1 MERPDKDIF
10 ERLAP
15 GGLAR
20 ALQDVLDPSELV
32 RLANACGLKYR
43 GMRTQSQPRER
54 LVADLVDRASTHLTA
69 RRAIVRVL
77 EKQTSEALR
86 QWEALGADEKAGRL
100 GDEAFLRA
108 DGNLGL
114 HLFLLAAAADGSDL
128 DRFGAHFARQSLLR
142 MAGNGAAET
151 AEAERPSRDTGRLQ
165 RRVVE
170 LEKKTRHLEAQL
182 AKTRELHKT
191 AKRDLIQ
198 RKGELAE
205 SRMLAE
211 RLREEAAAAQT
222 AAHVASAGRKAPA
235 AAADETLAEL
245 ARAVRKLES
254 GQKKVAHEL
263 GRLAT
268 AAVPPA
274 VDGRAVVA
282 LGESAARLEKEL
294 GQQRQE
300 LRKELG
306 AQTKQVE
313 ELRKEIAALAAEPA
327 AGAAARRPSRRTR
340 AKGPTAR
347 VGVFIDVQNV
357 YYGARQLKGKLDF
370 DALMQAA
377 VADRR
382 LIQAT
387 AYVVESKEIDR
398 SQFIARLLD
407 RGIRVQRKSL
417 KVRADGSMKG
427 DWDVEMALD
436 ALDAAPSLDVV
447 VLVSGDGDFT
457 SLVERVRSIGPRVE
471 VIAFPRNTSK
481 ALAQAADHF
490 QPLDRKFMI
499 YPRKGGKPSA
509 GESEPAAG
517 AEAGAGAGTGTEAAD
532 QSHGS

>member
-1 MERPDKDIF
+1 MDRPVKEIF
-10 ERLAP
+10 ERLGPA
-15 GGLAR
+15 GLSR
-20 ALQDVLDPSELV
+20 ALADVLDPADLV

-54 LVADLVDRASTHLTA
+54 LLADLVDRAGKQEAS
-69 RRAIVRVL
+69 RRTIVRAL
-77 EKQTSEALR
+77 QKQTGDALR
-86 QWEALGADEKAGRL
+86 EWEALGGAEQAGRL
-100 GDEAFLRA
+100 SDEGFLR
-108 DGNLGL
+108 GNGKLGL
-114 HLFLLAAAADGSDL
+114 HLFLLAAGADGAEL
-128 DRFGAHFARQSLLR
+128 DRFGTHFARQSLLR
-142 MAGNGAAET
+142 LAANGAAPAPSEPD
-151 AEAERPSRDTGRLQ
+151 RPSREADRLQ
-165 RRVVE
+165 RRMND

-182 AKTRELHKT
+182 AKMRELHKT

-211 RLREEAAAAQT
+211 RLRREAAAAQT
-222 AAHVASAGRKAPA
+222 AAQVATAGREAPPPA
-235 AAADETLAEL
+235 EQTLADL
-245 ARAVRKLES
+245 SRAVRKLES
-254 GQKKVAHEL
+254 GQRKIVHEL
-263 GRLAT
+263 ERLSAT
-268 AAVPPA
+268 GSPPA
-274 VDGRAVVA
+274 VTADPAVAA

-300 LRKELG
+300 LRKDL
-306 AQTKQVE
+306 ALQAKQVE

-327 AGAAARRPSRRTR
+327 AGTARRTTRRTR
-340 AKGPTAR
+340 AKGPSAR

-377 VADRR
+377 VQDRR

-398 SQFIARLLD
+398 SQFIAMLED

-417 KVRADGSMKG
+417 KIRADGSMKG
-427 DWDVEMALD
+427 DWDIEMALD
-436 ALDAAPSLDVV
+436 ALDAAPGLDVV

-457 SLVERVRSIGPRVE
+457 SLVERVRAIGPRVE
-471 VIAFPRNTSK
+471 VIAFPRNTAK

-499 YPRKGGKPSA
+499 YPRKSASPRPPS
-509 GESEPAAG
+509 EEAAV
-517 AEAGAGAGTGTEAAD
+517 AEAVETGSGETAG
-532 QSHGS
+532 SS